1 MKSSW
6 MTLAVLVC
14 ALKASAHYSTWRCDC
29 NGRSQYCLRDAG
41 GLHCVDCQGNTAGR
55 HCERCKDGF
64 NLVGATQSCTPCRCN
79 PTGSVGVTC
88 DSRGRCSCKDGV
100 TGDKCDRCPDG
111 PVGPNGCSQ
120 RRQPREDS
128 GSQMCFCYG
137 HSSKCS
143 PQSGYS
149 IHSITSNFAK
159 GPDGWWAATARGV
172 TPNDVHFRW
181 SPKHYD
187 LEVIS
192 KNSLPVYLYAPAP
205 YLGNQLL
212 SYGQN
217 FSFSLRL
224 DRGVRH
230 PSTSDVV
237 LEGGGLRVAAS
248 LGDLRSIVPCG
259 QKINYTFRLDEQ
271 PGSRWKPQLSAYQF
285 QTLLQNLTAVKI
297 RATFGENGRGYL
309 ANVRL
314 VTALRADGAPARWVQ
329 TCSCPL
335 GYDGEFCER
344 CSSGFRRRTPAEGAF
359 SPCEPC
365 SCRGGGCDP
374 QTGDC
379 YSADETPGEPGCL
392 EGFYRDPWQP
402 RACVRCPCMEGV
414 SCSLPA
420 GSLVPQC
427 DRCPTGTTGPRC
439 NVCIEGFYGGP
450 PRGDVVQ
457 QICRPCR
464 CNGHIDVGVAGSCDR
479 SSGECLKCLNNTTGS
494 SCEDCVPGF
503 YHQRA
508 TDACKPCDCDPQ
520 GSESRQCDDSGRC
533 RCRTGY
539 EGLRCLKA
547 DCPACFSPIKTKME
561 TYGGKLKE
569 LELLLSDKDAGG
581 LSPASRDQMEATL
594 RAIEE
599 LVDDLQYDTELL
611 EGLEKN
617 LQSRLSSISRSQLAE
632 GRLLQNIGDTADKVK
647 RQQRTYKTKVEEI
660 RSLMEDMKRKL
671 DKAKAD
677 LRSAEIPLRDA
688 LPGSDIFSSLKE
700 TAVSLADKH
709 TATADEVQRSAN
721 EALSN
726 SEKSLALVRTLM
738 NKENKVKE
746 LIGDLQTMYDKT
758 SAQVKGL
765 ENQATRLSGEAA
777 DESNM
782 ADGMLKEIANMERN
796 LPSPLNGQADN
807 MLTRLND
814 LKPTVDAD
822 ISGLEA
828 LQDDVQRNKDL
839 TEQLLTEGKDAQ
851 QTFNNLLDRVN
862 VAKTDTEEA
871 LRRINGNTK
880 ELDNALSN
888 LRGFGQQ
895 IEDSRALADTAIQ
908 RLPGINATVQ
918 QAVRNNADTDAVL
931 QDVSKDFDE
940 ASGTI
945 GVLKDLVNGL
955 EGTFG
960 SFPPLAGLLDEATKL
975 NEDSQD
981 LKRKASNTAGLVGS
995 ELREA
1000 RLLEADARE
1009 AAVEATEA
1017 LNNTIRTRASV
1028 EKTLGDIGRLLANFN
1043 QTGAVDET
1051 QLARLEKSVADARSN
1066 VDSRLGPRLRDME
1079 EQEEAQRRRL
1089 SGINLDIDTIL
1100 VDIKNLEDI
1109 LNAVPKGCFNSP
1121 PIEEA

>member
-1 MKSSW
+1 VKDQWSCCILDELQRLNA
-6 MTLAVLVC
+6 TG
-14 ALKASAHYSTWRCDC
+14 RCDC

-41 GLHCVDCQGNTAGR
+41 GLHCVNCQGNTAGR

-64 NLVGATQSCTPCRCN
+64 NLVGAALSCTPCRCN
-79 PTGSVGVTC
+79 PAGSVGVTC
-88 DSRGRCSCKDGV
+88 DRTGRCSCKDGV
-100 TGDKCDRCPDG
+100 TGEKCDRCPDG

-120 RRQPREDS
+120 
-128 GSQMCFCYG
+128 SQMCFCYG

-149 IHSITSNFAK
+149 IHSITSTFAE
-159 GPDGWWAATARGV
+159 GLDGWWVATARGV
-172 TPNDVHFRW
+172 IPDDVHFRW
-181 SPKHYD
+181 SPKHHD

-248 LGDLRSIVPCG
+248 LGDLRSLVPCG
-259 QKINYTFRLDEQ
+259 QKINYSFRLDEQ
-271 PGSRWKPQLSAYQF
+271 PGSRWKPQLSASQF

-314 VTALRADGAPARWVQ
+314 VTAQRADGAPARWVQ
-329 TCSCPL
+329 TCSCPP

-344 CSSGFRRRTPAEGAF
+344 CSPGFRRRNPAEGAF
-359 SPCEPC
+359 SRCEPC

-379 YSADETPGEPGCL
+379 YSADETPGERGCP

-402 RACVRCPCMEGV
+402 GACVRCPCMEGV

-420 GSLVPQC
+420 GSLVARC

-439 NVCIEGFYGGP
+439 NTCMEGFYGAP
-450 PRGDVVQ
+450 PRGDVEQ
-457 QICRPCR
+457 QTCRPCQ

-479 SSGECLKCLNNTTGS
+479 SSGECLRCLNNTRGS
-494 SCEDCVPGF
+494 GCQDCVPGF

-508 TDACKPCDCDPQ
+508 TDACKRNASCDCDLQ

-539 EGLRCLKA
+539 EGLRCLRS
-547 DCPACFSPIKTKME
+547 DCPACFSPIRTKA
-561 TYGGKLKE
+561 YAGKLKQ
-569 LELLLSDKDAGG
+569 LELLLSDKDAAG
-581 LSPASRDQMEATL
+581 LNPDSRDQMEATL
-594 RAIEE
+594 RGIEE

-611 EGLEKN
+611 EGLEKS
-617 LQSRLSSISRSQLAE
+617 LQSRLSSISRSQLAD
-632 GRLLQNIGDTADKVK
+632 GRLLQNIGAAAGKVE
-647 RQQRTYKTKVEEI
+647 RQQQTYKTKVEEV
-660 RSLMEDMKRKL
+660 RSLMKEMKRKL
-671 DKAKAD
+671 DEAKAD
-677 LRSAEIPLRDA
+677 LRSAEIPLGDA
-688 LPGSDIFSSLKE
+688 LQGSDVFSSLKE
-700 TAVSLADKH
+700 MAISLADKH

-726 SEKSLALVRTLM
+726 SERSLALVRTLM

-746 LIGDLQTMYDKT
+746 LIGDLQTTYDKN

-782 ADGMLKEIANMERN
+782 ANGMLKEIANMERN
-796 LPSPLNGQADN
+796 LPLPLNVRPRFVF
-807 MLTRLND
+807 L
-814 LKPTVDAD
+814 
-822 ISGLEA
+822 SLE
-828 LQDDVQRNKDL
+828 
-839 TEQLLTEGKDAQ
+839 
-851 QTFNNLLDRVN
+851 TFNKLLDRVN

-880 ELDNALSN
+880 ELDDALST
-888 LRGFGQQ
+888 LRGFDQQ
-895 IEDSRALADTAIQ
+895 IEDSRSLADTAIK

-931 QDVSKDFDE
+931 RDVSKDFDE
-940 ASGTI
+940 ALGTI
-945 GVLKDLVNGL
+945 SVLGDLVTGL

-960 SFPPLAGLLDEATKL
+960 SLPPLTGLMNEATKL
-975 NEDSQD
+975 NKDSQD
-981 LKRKASNTAGLVGS
+981 LKKKASNTAGLVESQLNEG
-995 ELREA
+995 RM
-1000 RLLEADARE
+1000 LEAGAQEVRFKFIPYKLFPVMEND
-1009 AAVEATEA
+1009 
-1017 LNNTIRTRASV
+1017 LDS
-1028 EKTLGDIGRLLANFN
+1028 N

-1051 QLARLEKSVADARSN
+1051 QLERLEKSVADARN
-1066 VDSRLGPRLRDME
+1066 DVDSRLGPRLRDME

-1089 SGINLDIDTIL
+1089 SGINLDIDAIL
-1100 VDIKNLEDI
+1100 VDIENLEDI
-1109 LNAVPKGCFNSP
+1109 LKAVPKGCFNSP